1 MSDIQGSAIHES
13 GVRIRAAG
21 DEDVGFMF
29 ALAPRLAEVADLPW
43 HDSQDLIAFQHRY
56 MRAAFAR
63 PKSETVTL
71 IAETADGGKLGYVH
85 AEASTDLVTL
95 EPCGY
100 VTVLALT
107 QEAEGQ
113 GIAARLMSGVEDWA
127 RDQGFRLLGLDV
139 FANNRRA
146 RSFYA
151 KLGYEEDSLRLTK
164 PLAKPLTGRSAS

>member
-21 DEDVGFMF
+21 DQDIGFMF
-29 ALAPRLAEVADLPW
+29 ALAPRLAEVAELSW
-43 HDSQDLIAFQHRY
+43 HDAEDLIAFQHRY

-71 IAETADGGKLGYVH
+71 IAETASGEQLGYVH

-107 QEAEGQ
+107 KEAEGQ
-113 GIAARLMSGVEDWA
+113 GIAGRLMGGVEDWA
-127 RDQGFRLLGLDV
+127 RGQGFRLLGLDV

-146 RSFYA
+146 RAFYQR
-151 KLGYEEDSLRLTK
+151 LGYQEDSLRLTK
-164 PLAKPLTGRSAS
+164 PLSQPEAS

>member
-1 MSDIQGSAIHES
+1 MSDIHGAPIRES

-21 DEDVGFMF
+21 DEDIGFMF
-29 ALAPRLAEVADLPW
+29 ALAPRLAEVAELSW
-43 HDSQDLIAFQHRY
+43 HDAQDLIAFQHRY

-71 IAETADGGKLGYVH
+71 IAETPDGEPLGYVH
-85 AEASTDLVTL
+85 AEASTDSVTL

-107 QEAEGQ
+107 KEAEGQ
-113 GIAARLMSGVEDWA
+113 GIAGRLMHDVEDWA

-151 KLGYEEDSLRLTK
+151 KLGYAEDSLRLTK
-164 PLAKPLTGRSAS
+164 PLASKT